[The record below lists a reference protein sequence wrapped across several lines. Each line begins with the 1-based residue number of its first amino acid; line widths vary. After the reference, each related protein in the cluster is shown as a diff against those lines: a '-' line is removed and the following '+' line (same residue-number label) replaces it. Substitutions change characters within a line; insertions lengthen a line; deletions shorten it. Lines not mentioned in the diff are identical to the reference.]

1 MCDKEKIIPEDS
13 NESSSVSVKQESPIN
28 LSNSE
33 FSIESE

>member
-1 MCDKEKIIPEDS
+1 MCDEEKRIPEDS
-13 NESSSVSVKQESPIN
+13 NEGSSVSVHQESPIN